1 MKNSIIKLSSAF
13 ALVALLASCSPD
25 TTVYSV
31 DGGQSLVGFN
41 EKTSEL
47 LVFSAADLTQTD
59 LAGYDNSVTIHV
71 GSTIRT
77 NQDRTYTVAIN
88 QEFTTAD
95 PSQYT
100 VQSTFTIPAG
110 EFVGTIKITG
120 NYAAL
125 PSDWSAAVL
134 SYDLTEVQGNGDKGF
149 NADKI
154 TTAINLKRGCIQ
166 TPHENYTGYI
176 TSSSGSSAAPFD
188 VKFVKVKNVFNTWT
202 VTNLWGDLVA
212 AATNNPGYAGQYP
225 YPAQLRINCDNK
237 VDIYGTRTYAVPS
250 TGGGTYY
257 PSSGQLTVSFGN
269 SLFTS
274 GFITTVDLFP
284 ND

>member
-13 ALVALLASCSPD
+13 AFVALLASCSPD

-47 LVFSAADLTQTD
+47 LVFSAADLAQPD
-59 LAGYDNSVTIHV
+59 LEGYDNSITIHV

-77 NQDRTYTVAIN
+77 NQARTYTVELN

-120 NYAAL
+120 DYNAL
-125 PSDWSAAVL
+125 PSDWSSAVL
-134 SYDLTEVQGNGDKGF
+134 SYNLKQVQGND
-149 NADKI
+149 NQVVNTDKI
-154 TTAINLKRGCIQ
+154 TTAISIKRGCIQ

-188 VKFVKVKNVFNTWT
+188 VKLTKVKNVFNTWT
-202 VTNLWGDLVA
+202 VANLWGDYVA

-257 PSSGQLTVSFGN
+257 PASGQLTVSFTN
-269 SLFTS
+269 SLFS
-274 GFITTVDLFP
+274 NPAITTVDLFP